1 MITGREKKQ
10 ILDEFN
16 DTDAL
21 YPEDKTLDQLFE
33 EQVRKTP
40 ENPAV
45 LFKDQK
51 LSFREFNERA
61 DNLAGLLK
69 DRGVG
74 PDTIVGIKAERSL
87 EMMVGLMAILKAG
100 GAYMPIDPHYPQ
112 ERIDYMLKDSGAR
125 GLLKKSEI
133 AQRPIS
139 KSRRDQTN
147 SNDRNEAT
155 PGIVLN
161 FEHLNF
167 EFISDFGFRASNLS
181 PANLA
186 YVIYTSGS
194 TGRPKGVMVEHHS
207 VVNRLHWMQRRYP
220 LDETDT
226 ILQKTPFIF
235 DVSVWELFWWSL
247 VGATVCFLLPGFE
260 KFPQAIVET
269 VERQKVT
276 TMHFV
281 PSMMSAFLG
290 YIENSGD
297 VKRLGS
303 LKRVFV
309 SGEALKPAHLERF
322 NKTLYRENGT
332 QLINLYGP
340 TEATVDVSYF
350 DCPTGASLQIIPI
363 GKPIDNI
370 RLYIMNN
377 DLQLQPVGTEGE
389 LCITGVGLARGY
401 LNRPGLTKEK
411 FCLRRPGGSF
421 CKNRPLDP
429 HKNFSLEEVQ
439 ESKGD
444 FINDQSPVTNDR
456 LYRTGDLAYW
466 LSDGNIAFVGRMDHQ
481 VKIRGL
487 RIELGEIEAV
497 LARHP
502 AVQDCVVIVRE
513 TTEIII
519 TLVAYMVIKP
529 GEQATDQEL
538 KKHMKAL
545 LPDYMVPGEWV
556 RVEALPQTPS
566 GKVDRKIL
574 SQASDD

>member
-1 MITGREKKQ
+1 MITGKERKQ
-10 ILDEFN
+10 ILNEFN
-16 DTDAL
+16 NTDAP
-21 YPEDKTLDQLFE
+21 YPEDKTLHQLFE

-45 LFKDQK
+45 LFKDQG

-74 PDTIVGIKAERSL
+74 PDTIVGIKAERSF

-100 GAYMPIDPHYPQ
+100 AAYMPIDPHYPQ
-112 ERIDYMLKDSGAR
+112 ERIDYMLKDSNAR
-125 GLLKKSEI
+125 VLLSEVSEL
-133 AQRPIS
+133 S
-139 KSRRDQTN
+139 KVSEGTEVVTHPN
-147 SNDRNEAT
+147 HPT
-155 PGIVLN
+155 
-161 FEHLNF
+161 HLC
-167 EFISDFGFRASNLS
+167 
-181 PANLA
+181 

-207 VVNRLHWMQRRYP
+207 VVNRLHWMQKRYP

-247 VGATVCFLLPGFE
+247 VGAKVCFLLPGFE

-269 VERQKVT
+269 VERQNVT
-276 TMHFV
+276 TVHFV

-297 VKRLGS
+297 IKRLGS

-322 NKTLYRENGT
+322 NRTLYRENGT
-332 QLINLYGP
+332 RLINLYGP

-350 DCPTGASLQIIPI
+350 DCPTGTGLQNIPI

-370 RLYIMNN
+370 RLYIMND

-389 LCITGVGLARGY
+389 LCISGVGLARGY
-401 LNRPGLTKEK
+401 LNRPGLTNEK
-411 FCLRRPGGSF
+411 FCGGPGDTCGAAIKMSTEATHRLNHPTPSLHCKCSPTQWGFSKEPPGRR
-421 CKNRPLDP
+421 
-429 HKNFSLEEVQ
+429 
-439 ESKGD
+439 
-444 FINDQSPVTNDR
+444 R
-456 LYRTGDLAYW
+456 LYKTGDLAYR
-466 LSDGNIAFVGRMDHQ
+466 LPDGNIAFVGRMDHQ

-487 RIELGEIEAV
+487 RIELGEIESV
-497 LARHP
+497 LAQHP
-502 AVQDCVVIVRE
+502 AVQDCVVVVRE
-513 TTEIII
+513 TTETIV

-529 GEQATDQEL
+529 GEQVTDREL
-538 KKHMKAL
+538 KKHMKAF
-545 LPDYMVPGEWV
+545 LPDYMVPGEWI
-556 RVEALPQTPS
+556 RMETLPLTPT
-566 GKVDRKIL
+566 GKVDRKKL
-574 SQASDD
+574 